1 MTSPVSPVCSCQC
14 IDLKSLCVAEE
25 KLCWALYVDVVCLCD
40 NGNVYDA
47 TYLAAT
53 AALKN
58 SEHPKHNSVLGGKG
72 VIREKESIVFIM
84 WCHSL

>member
-1 MTSPVSPVCSCQC
+1 MCIQSSITVTSPVSPVYSCQC

-58 SEHPKHNSVLGGKG
+58 SEHPKHNSVLYT
-72 VIREKESIVFIM
+72 
-84 WCHSL
+84 

>member
-1 MTSPVSPVCSCQC
+1 M
-14 IDLKSLCVAEE
+14 KSLCVAEE
-25 KLCWALYVDVVCLCD
+25 KLCWSLYVDVVCLCD

-58 SEHPKHNSVLGGKG
+58 SEHPKHNSCMSCG
-72 VIREKESIVFIM
+72 REKGGHSYREKDSIVPIM
-84 WCHSL
+84 WCVSL